1 MMMNDGDLRLKEYPD
16 QLLEEEADHGSDLRS
31 SGGLHH
37 QRLPHQLQ
45 LYSVRT
51 LEVNW
56 QQLCKAT
63 FMQTRVNDLSRT
75 REL

>member
-45 LYSVRT
+45 LYSVCT
-51 LEVNW
+51 LEVN
-56 QQLCKAT
+56 
-63 FMQTRVNDLSRT
+63 
-75 REL
+75 